1 MISPKWFVW
10 PCRCRHVQGPQM
22 SSTIPSR
29 RWSFVTARTTALFF
43 HLISLEILC
52 QCEIEVRYV
61 SSDWAHFRSPKN
73 PDSAASSSSYPT
85 FLNDLWGSCRL
96 VTLRSKR
103 RGKLLSKSLPCH
115 IERNGYESRV
125 PVLQAHLHIMI
136 NPGCSVE
143 YLHI

>member
-1 MISPKWFVW
+1 MFRAIGHTSDHLRIQIALQV
-10 PCRCRHVQGPQM
+10 VQVIHFPQ
-22 SSTIPSR
+22 R
-29 RWSFVTARTTALFF
+29 
-43 HLISLEILC
+43 SL
-52 QCEIEVRYV
+52 
-61 SSDWAHFRSPKN
+61 
-73 PDSAASSSSYPT
+73 
-85 FLNDLWGSCRL
+85 GSCRL